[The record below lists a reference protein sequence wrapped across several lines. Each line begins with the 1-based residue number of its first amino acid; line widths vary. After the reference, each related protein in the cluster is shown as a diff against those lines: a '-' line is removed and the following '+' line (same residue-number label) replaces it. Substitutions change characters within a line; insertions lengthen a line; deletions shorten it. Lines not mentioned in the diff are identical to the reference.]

1 MAACMVT
8 NALLWLLAVFLL
20 VALNAFFVAAEFAL
34 VSLRD
39 TRIQQ
44 LIDARRIG
52 ARTVQ
57 RLHNR
62 LDEVLNMVQF
72 GITVTSLALGWIGEP
87 AVARLLRPLLGEIPF
102 FHAYSFAISI
112 LIAFTLITYIH
123 MILGEVVPKS
133 LALQRAERVAL
144 AVAAPLDF
152 LMRLCRPFLWVM
164 TNSGRLVLRLFGS
177 RMVMEGGVHSPQ
189 ELKMIVTASR
199 RVGLLPSSQEEMVHR
214 VLDLD
219 GVTVRE
225 VMVPRPAIFSLPAD
239 LPLDEA
245 AMRVV
250 DEQHSRVPLF
260 DPALGPE
267 HIVGVLYAKDVMRW
281 MRQWLATVKSGAP
294 PPPAPKVRLLMREVM
309 LVPESKPLPDLLQ
322 EFRARKHHLA
332 VVVDEFGSTAGLV
345 TVEDVLEQIVG
356 EIEDEFDV
364 ERPPFPRGAATM
376 VLDGSENIRDLE
388 HQYQL
393 TLPREEGFETLAGF
407 VLARLQKIPR
417 SGDSFQYD
425 RWRFTVLEVEGR
437 RVTKVKVEAVQPEL
451 KPLEHSAD

>member
-1 MAACMVT
+1 MVT
-8 NALLWLLAVFLL
+8 NAVLWLLAVLLL

-34 VSLRD
+34 VSLRE
-39 TRIQQ
+39 TRIHQ
-44 LIDARRIG
+44 LIDQRRIG
-52 ARTVQ
+52 ARTVY
-57 RLHNR
+57 RLHHR

-87 AVARLLRPLLGEIPF
+87 AVARLIRPLMGDLPF
-102 FHAYSFAISI
+102 FAVYSYAISI
-112 LIAFTLITYIH
+112 IIAFTLITYVH

-164 TNSGRLVLRLFGS
+164 TNSGRFVLRMFGS
-177 RMVMEGGVHSPQ
+177 RMVMEGGVHSPE

-199 RVGLLPSSQEEMVHR
+199 SVGALPGFQEEMVHR

-245 AMRVV
+245 AVRVV
-250 DEQHSRVPLF
+250 EEQHSRIPLY

-281 MRQWLATVKSGAP
+281 MRLWLASVKSGSQP
-294 PPPAPKVRLLMREVM
+294 PQPPQVRLLMRQIMV
-309 LVPESKPLPDLLQ
+309 VPESKPLPDLLQ

-364 ERPPFPRGAATM
+364 APQPLFPRGAGTM
-376 VLDGSENIRDLE
+376 VLDGGDNIRDLE
-388 HQYQL
+388 NQYEM
-393 TLPREEGFETLAGF
+393 TLPRDQGFETLAGF
-407 VLARLQKIPR
+407 VLSRLQKIPR
-417 SGDSFQYD
+417 GGESFEYG
-425 RWRFTVLEVEGR
+425 RWRFTVLEVVGR
-437 RVTKVKVEAVQPEL
+437 RVSKLKVEALQPREAD
-451 KPLEHSAD
+451 PVERSAG

>member
-1 MAACMVT
+1 MVT

-34 VSLRD
+34 VSLRE

-44 LIDARRIG
+44 LIDAQRIG
-52 ARTVQ
+52 ARTVL
-57 RLHNR
+57 RLHHK

-112 LIAFTLITYIH
+112 LIAFTLITYVH

-164 TNSGRLVLRLFGS
+164 TNSGRRVLRLFGS
-177 RMVMEGGVHSPQ
+177 RMVMEGGVHSPE

-199 RVGLLPSSQEEMVHR
+199 SVGALPGFQEEMVHR
-214 VLDLD
+214 VIDLD

-225 VMVPRPAIFSLPAD
+225 VMVPRRAIFSLPAD
-239 LPLDEA
+239 MPLDEA

-250 DEQHSRVPLF
+250 EEQHSRVPLY

-281 MRQWLATVKSGAP
+281 MRQWLSTVKLGTQPPSAP
-294 PPPAPKVRLLMREVM
+294 AVRLLMREAM
-309 LVPESKPLPDLLQ
+309 LVPESKPLPDLLLQ
-322 EFRARKHHLA
+322 FRARKHHLA

-364 ERPPFPRGAATM
+364 EPRPLFPRGAGTM
-376 VLDGSENIRDLE
+376 VLDGSDNIRDLE

-393 TLPREEGFETLAGF
+393 NLPRDQGFETLAGF

-417 SGDSFQYD
+417 GGESFEFD
-425 RWRFTVLEVEGR
+425 RWRFTVLETTGH
-437 RVTKVKVEAVQPEL
+437 RVAKVKVETLPSEL
-451 KPLEHSAD
+451 SPQQHSAD